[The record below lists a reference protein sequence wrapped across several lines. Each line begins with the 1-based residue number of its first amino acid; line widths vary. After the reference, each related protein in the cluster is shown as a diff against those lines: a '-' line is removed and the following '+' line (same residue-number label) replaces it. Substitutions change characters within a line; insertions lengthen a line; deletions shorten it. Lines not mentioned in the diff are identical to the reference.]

1 MPLILA
7 AVLLAMLGA
16 AINYVTC
23 RWAALTLARVVLV
36 FSLVPMIGLL
46 IYCTLVLG
54 LAIKT
59 NDMRYFGADMVFGVV
74 LIATFIWVPSACL
87 GARIGRAN
95 RDS

>member
-7 AVLLAMLGA
+7 ALLLGMLGA
-16 AINYVTC
+16 AINYVTN
-23 RWAALTLARVVLV
+23 RWAPPTLARVVSVL
-36 FSLVPMIGLL
+36 SIVPLIGLL
-46 IYCTLVLG
+46 TYCAVELG
-54 LAIKT
+54 LAIET